1 MKKLAVIVFF
11 ASFSLILIG
20 LIIVMSASSTYSS
33 LKFDSTF
40 HLFNSHLFRV
50 VLGLVLMIAFSVIP
64 YEWYKKISKKVIL
77 SVVALLVFTLLFAP
91 QVKGAGR
98 WLNLGFITI
107 QPSDI
112 ARLFLIVHLAYLI
125 DRKGEDILDFKN
137 GFMYLFI
144 WVILIAGLIF
154 IQPNVSTAA
163 LIVIISLTMLYVGG
177 AKLKHIILTSVGL
190 VISAGSLAMLLSH
203 SRIRI
208 LGFISS
214 FSEGGELNHQLKQ
227 GILSLGSGGL
237 FGVGIGNSK
246 QSNLFLP
253 EAYGDFVFAILGE
266 ETGFLGVVVVLLFY
280 LVLFVAG
287 ILIAKK
293 AKDKF
298 GQMLAFGISFSII
311 IYAFVNAAVA
321 TGLFPTTGLPLPF
334 ISYGGTSII
343 FLSASIGILINIAI
357 YNHSTE
363 NEKAAEESKQ
373 KTNNSN
379 MYGKTVMAIEDLK

>member
-1 MKKLAVIVFF
+1 MKKLAIIIFF

-50 VLGLVLMIAFSVIP
+50 VLGLILMIVFSFIP
-64 YEWYKKISKKVIL
+64 YEWYRRVSKKAII
-77 SVVALLVFTLLFAP
+77 SVVALLVFTLIFAP

-107 QPSDI
+107 QPADI
-112 ARLFLIVHLAYLI
+112 ARLFLIIHLALLI
-125 DRKGEDILDFKN
+125 DRKREDILDFKN
-137 GFMYLFI
+137 GFMFLFI

-154 IQPNVSTAA
+154 IQPNVSTAV
-163 LIVIISLTMLYVGG
+163 LIVIISLTMFYVGG
-177 AKLKHIILTSVGL
+177 AKLKHIFLTSFGL
-190 VISAGSLAMLLSH
+190 IISAGSLAMLLPH
-203 SRIRI
+203 SRKRI
-208 LGFISS
+208 LGFLGS
-214 FSEGGELNHQLKQ
+214 FSEGGAINHQLKQ

-237 FGVGIGNSK
+237 FGVGIGNSR

-266 ETGFLGVVVVLLFY
+266 ETGFLGVIIVLLFY
-280 LVLFVAG
+280 MVLFIAG

-311 IYAFVNAAVA
+311 LYAFVNAGVA

-357 YNHSTE
+357 YNHTTE
-363 NEKAAEESKQ
+363 KEQTSQTSKQ
-373 KTNNSN
+373 KTAGPDMFGN
-379 MYGKTVMAIEDLK
+379 TAIAIKDLK

>member
-1 MKKLAVIVFF
+1 MKKLAITVFF
-11 ASFSLILIG
+11 AAFSLIMIG

-33 LKFDSTF
+33 VKFDSSF

-50 VLGLVLMIAFSVIP
+50 VLGLVLMATFSFIP
-64 YEWYKKISKKVIL
+64 YEWYKKISKPAVMTIVIVL
-77 SVVALLVFTLLFAP
+77 IITLLIAP

-107 QPSDI
+107 QPADI
-112 ARLFLIVHLAYLI
+112 ARLLLIIHLACLLEKK
-125 DRKGEDILDFKN
+125 REDILDFKN
-137 GFMYLFI
+137 GFMFLFI
-144 WVILIAGLIF
+144 WVMIIAGLIF
-154 IQPNVSTAA
+154 IQPNVSTAV

-177 AKLKHIILTSVGL
+177 ARLKHIFLSSVGL
-190 VISAGSLAMLLSH
+190 IIAAGSFAMILSH
-203 SRIRI
+203 SRKRI
-208 LGFISS
+208 LGFIGS
-214 FSEGGELNHQLKQ
+214 FGEGGELNHQLKQ
-227 GILSLGSGGL
+227 GLLSLGSGGL
-237 FGVGIGNSK
+237 FGVGVGNSK

-253 EAYGDFVFAILGE
+253 EAYGDFIFAILGE

-280 LVLFVAG
+280 MVLFVAG

-311 IYAFVNAAVA
+311 IYAFINAAVA

-357 YNHSTE
+357 YNHATE
-363 NEKAAEESKQ
+363 KDKEIAEAAE
-373 KTNNSN
+373 
-379 MYGKTVMAIEDLK
+379 MYNKTVMAIEDVKY